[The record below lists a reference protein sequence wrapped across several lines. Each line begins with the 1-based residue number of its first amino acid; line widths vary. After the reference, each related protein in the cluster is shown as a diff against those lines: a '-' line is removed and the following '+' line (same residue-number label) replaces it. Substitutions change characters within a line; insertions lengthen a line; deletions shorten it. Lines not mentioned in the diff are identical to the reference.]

1 MDYLY
6 YLRKENMPHIWCDGC
21 GNGIV
26 LKSLLRV
33 INKLGWD
40 KNDIALVS
48 GIGCSSR
55 TPGYVDFNT
64 LHTTHGRALAFAT
77 GLKIAKP
84 QLHVIVVSGDG
95 DATAIGGNHFIHAA
109 RRNIDITMII
119 FNNMIYGMTGGQVS
133 PTTPTGKMA
142 TTAPYGNP
150 DRPFDISRLAVA
162 AGASYVAR
170 STVYH
175 YARLDKYIEQALTRK
190 GFAVVEVLTPC
201 PTSYGRMNKEG
212 GGADMLLY
220 QKENTVS
227 LEKASGMSPEE
238 LQNKLVVG
246 VFVDR
251 QQPDY
256 QSHYET
262 VATKA
267 RAEIK

>member
-6 YLRKENMPHIWCDGC
+6 YLRTENMPHIWCDGC

-33 INKLGWD
+33 INKLAWD

-77 GLKIAKP
+77 GLKIANPK
-84 QLHVIVVSGDG
+84 LHVIVVSGDG

-133 PTTPTGKMA
+133 PTTPAGKMA

-150 DRPFDISRLAVA
+150 DTPFDISRLAA

-170 STVYH
+170 STVFH

-212 GGADMLLY
+212 NGAAMLLY

-227 LEKASGMSPEE
+227 LAKASGMSPEE
-238 LQNKLVVG
+238 LRNKLVVG

-256 QSHYET
+256 QSHYEA
-262 VATKA
+262 VVTKA
-267 RAEIK
+267 RSEIK